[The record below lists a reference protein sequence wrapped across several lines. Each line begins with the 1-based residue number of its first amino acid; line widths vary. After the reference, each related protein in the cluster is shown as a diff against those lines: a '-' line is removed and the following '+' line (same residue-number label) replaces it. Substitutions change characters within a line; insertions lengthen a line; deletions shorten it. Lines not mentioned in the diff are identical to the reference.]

1 MFHFHCE
8 FETILTSIHSFACN
22 NQPTNTFRPM
32 YNLFKTLCT
41 RTTTLQI
48 AYKQLQ
54 SNQHCTTSSP
64 YSSNGPVSPAKRNIT
79 TNHKMGLSP
88 TTTTRGGEAVHSIV
102 VVLLVVL
109 LHKARN
115 KTRSCSYCCSSCC
128 CCCYSIP
135 QIVTHIIL
143 LLHQHTQARNRT
155 KGETLSKTDTH
166 NQHPRMIKQ
175 GLTGILSNRWDYFNC
190 LAES

>member
-143 LLHQHTQARNRT
+143 FLHQHTQARNRT
-155 KGETLSKTDTH
+155 KGWQREKHFQKQTH
-166 NQHPRMIKQ
+166 IINTH
-175 GLTGILSNRWDYFNC
+175 GW
-190 LAES
+190 